1 MLCSTV
7 SYQNVCLPASNASRR
22 NFGKLDS
29 EPIFMREIQFQTDV
43 VANPQ
48 KAKMFDSSAH
58 LSFNQQIHGAKISH
72 GKYFTRFAETSE
84 EINAAFRLQY
94 EVFNLELNVDFI
106 TPMPACSEADLL
118 TTNCLYLLV
127 IEQPTGKIV
136 GTYRISS
143 LEMAKHIDGFS
154 SSGEFQLEELPTEFL
169 AQSIEI
175 SRLCIA
181 PEHRN
186 KQVLFL
192 LWKGLATYLTQM
204 RKRYAFG
211 CCSIFSQDYGDAVA
225 ALYQLESGGHFHETL
240 RVSAQPEYLFTDE
253 EIIVSSCA
261 DELKLPKLFDTYLRL
276 GAKVCSQPTI
286 DRNFKTID
294 FFMIFDVE
302 AMPEKYYKLFFTSL

>member
-1 MLCSTV
+1 
-7 SYQNVCLPASNASRR
+7 
-22 NFGKLDS
+22 
-29 EPIFMREIQFQTDV
+29 MREILFQTDV
-43 VANPQ
+43 VA
-48 KAKMFDSSAH
+48 KSKMAKMFDSSTH
-58 LSFNQQIHGAKISH
+58 HSFNHQIPVEKISH
-72 GKYFTRFAETSE
+72 GKYITRFANTPE

-118 TTNCLYLLV
+118 PTNCLYLLV
-127 IEQPTGKIV
+127 FERSNGKIV

-143 LEMAKHIDGFS
+143 LEMAKNIGGFCS
-154 SSGEFQLEELPTEFL
+154 SAEFRLNELPTEFL
-169 AQSIEI
+169 ARSIEI
-175 SRLCIA
+175 SRLCIS

-204 RKRYAFG
+204 RKRFVFG
-211 CCSIFSQDYGDAVA
+211 CCSIFSQDYGDAVK
-225 ALYQLESGGHFHETL
+225 ALHQLENKYHFHDTL

-253 EIIVSSCA
+253 EMSISNNA

-302 AMPEKYYKLFFTSL
+302 AMPEKYYKLFFTSS